1 MIKYF
6 LLKLLGLMAL
16 LVPILFKSLNI
27 IESIN
32 ATIIVITILLGIA
45 ILVMGDYLQKKEWAA
60 NFSGLSQ
67 FFTFKTLSYL
77 LNFLAI
83 LMRRNPIKVI
93 ITIAIKAPI
102 GLKVFILFLLRM
114 HISWRTH

>member
-1 MIKYF
+1 MFSSSNQAIFDPGYIF
-6 LLKLLGLMAL
+6 LLLIILGIVYLVYFAL
-16 LVPILFKSLNI
+16 
-27 IESIN
+27 
-32 ATIIVITILLGIA
+32 IVVTILLGIA

-67 FFTFKTLSYL
+67 FVTFKTLSYL

-83 LMRRNPIKVI
+83 LIRRKPIKVI